1 MANFGSQ
8 MGSFIPRDQLW
19 GVLVKLAPWGAA
31 HCNSLRPGR
40 RCLARTESSTA
51 VRGIAR
57 APPATHPRAA
67 MASTHPTSGTVRG
80 YRWHSN
86 ELTTELRAWRIEE
99 ARGNDIRSMLII
111 HGCNLDHPAD
121 YHKPE
126 FERRCSKRGRVP
138 RPALLCWRSAE
149 NGGRGAATES

>member
-57 APPATHPRAA
+57 APLAA
-67 MASTHPTSGTVRG
+67 RPWVAGGINAPNAPYRCG

-86 ELTTELRAWRIEE
+86 CMHEE
-99 ARGNDIRSMLII
+99 SRRQALIVVI
-111 HGCNLDHPAD
+111 VMHA
-121 YHKPE
+121 
-126 FERRCSKRGRVP
+126 
-138 RPALLCWRSAE
+138 
-149 NGGRGAATES
+149 

>member
-19 GVLVKLAPWGAA
+19 GVLVKLAPWGVA

-57 APPATHPRAA
+57 APPATHPWVAGGIN
-67 MASTHPTSGTVRG
+67 ASIVR
-80 YRWHSN
+80 YRPRLSLAFKLH
-86 ELTTELRAWRIEE
+86 AWRIEE
-99 ARGNDIRSMLII
+99 QAQGQ
-111 HGCNLDHPAD
+111 
-121 YHKPE
+121 
-126 FERRCSKRGRVP
+126 
-138 RPALLCWRSAE
+138 
-149 NGGRGAATES
+149 

>member
-1 MANFGSQ
+1 VAAQDMANFGSQ

-19 GVLVKLAPWGAA
+19 GVLVKLAPWGVA

-57 APPATHPRAA
+57 APPATHPWAA
-67 MASTHPTSGTVRG
+67 MASTHPSSGTVRG

-86 ELTTELRAWRIEE
+86 DELHGESR
-99 ARGNDIRSMLII
+99 LII

-121 YHKPE
+121 YHN
-126 FERRCSKRGRVP
+126 
-138 RPALLCWRSAE
+138 ALRTA
-149 NGGRGAATES
+149 